1 MNWEVVKLR
10 LNMALATL
18 GIVLLGFALAL
29 AVADYAFGAQ
39 FGVGLMLSILMF
51 IFFLNIIQWL
61 FGPYMINW
69 AYRTIEVTPTDP
81 VYGWLY
87 NTVAEVAKY
96 NGFRD
101 VPKVY
106 IADVPFP
113 NAFAYGSP
121 IAGKRIAF
129 TLPILK
135 LLNRDEIM
143 AVAGHELGHLKHRD
157 VELLMAVGLIPAL
170 IYYLGWWIFWGG
182 MFGGGGGNGRGNN
195 GGLLFL
201 IGIAMMAVSFVFQ
214 LLVLALNR
222 MREAYADVNSALTV
236 PGGKE
241 NLQLALAKL
250 TLSMDPSALEK
261 FKKKSTTNQ
270 MASMLFFTNAIEEV
284 PTWDARELVEIWKT
298 TKVPW
303 YAEIFMDHPHPA
315 KRIQLLE
322 KVSKY

>member
-1 MNWEVVKLR
+1 MNWAVVKLR
-10 LNMALATL
+10 LNMVLATI
-18 GIVLLGFALAL
+18 GILLLGFALAL
-29 AVADYAFGAQ
+29 AVADYAFGAT
-39 FGVGLMLSILMF
+39 FGLGLIVSIL
-51 IFFLNIIQWL
+51 IFLFFFNIIQWL
-61 FGPYMINW
+61 FGPYLINM
-69 AYRTIEVTPTDP
+69 AYRTVEVTPNDP
-81 VYGWLY
+81 SYGWLY
-87 NTVAEVAKY
+87 NIVSEVAQY
-96 NGFRD
+96 NGFRE

-135 LLNRDEIM
+135 LLNKEEIK

-170 IYYLGWWIFWGG
+170 IYYLGWWLFWGG
-182 MFGGGGGNGRGNN
+182 IFSGGNERGNN

-214 LLVLALNR
+214 LFLLFLNR

-236 PGGKE
+236 PGGRE

-250 TLSMDPSALEK
+250 TLSMDPNAVEK
-261 FKKKSTTNQ
+261 FKKKNSTNQ
-270 MASMLFFTNAIEEV
+270 LTSMLFFTNAIEEV
-284 PTWDARELVEIWKT
+284 PTWNARELVEVWKT
-298 TKVPW
+298 AKIPW
-303 YAEIFMDHPHPA
+303 YADIFMDHPHPA

-322 KVSKY
+322 KINK

>member
-1 MNWEVVKLR
+1 MNWEVIKLR

-29 AVADYAFGAQ
+29 AVADYVFGAQ
-39 FGVGLMLSILMF
+39 FGVGLILSIL
-51 IFFLNIIQWL
+51 IFLFFFNVIQWL
-61 FGPYMINW
+61 FGPYLINW
-69 AYRTIEVTPTDP
+69 AYRTVEVTPTDP

-87 NTVAEVAKY
+87 SVVAEVAKY
-96 NGFRD
+96 NGFKS

-135 LLNRDEIM
+135 LLNKDEIM
-143 AVAGHELGHLKHRD
+143 AVAGHELGHLKHKD

-170 IYYLGWWIFWGG
+170 IYYLGWWLFWGG
-182 MFGGGGGNGRGNN
+182 IFSGGGNGRGNN

-214 LLVLALNR
+214 LFVLFLNR

-250 TLSMDPSALEK
+250 TLSMDPQALDR
-261 FKKKSTTNQ
+261 FKKKNSTNQ
-270 MASMLFFTNAIEEV
+270 LASMLFFTNAIEEV
-284 PTWDARELVEIWKT
+284 PAWNARELVEIWKT

-303 YAEIFMDHPHPA
+303 YADLFMDHPHPA

>member
-1 MNWEVVKLR
+1 MNLAILKLK
-10 LNMALATL
+10 LNMILATI
-18 GIVLLGFALAL
+18 GILLLGFALSL
-29 AVADYAFGAQ
+29 AVADYAFGAT
-39 FGVGLMLSILMF
+39 FGLGLILSIL
-51 IFFLNIIQWL
+51 IFLFFFNIIQWL
-61 FGPYMINW
+61 FGPYLISW
-69 AYRTIEVTPTDP
+69 AYRTVEVTPNDP

-87 NTVAEVAKY
+87 NIVAEVARY
-96 NGFRD
+96 NNFKQ

-129 TLPILK
+129 TLPILR
-135 LLNRDEIM
+135 LLNKDELK
-143 AVAGHELGHLKHRD
+143 AVAGHELGHLKHKD

-170 IYYLGWWIFWGG
+170 IYYLGWWLFWGG
-182 MFGGGGGNGRGNN
+182 VFSGNGGNGRGNN

-214 LLVLALNR
+214 LFVLFLNR

-250 TLSMDPSALEK
+250 TLSMDPEALER
-261 FKKKSTTNQ
+261 FKKRSSTNQ
-270 MASMLFFTNAIEEV
+270 LASMLFFAGSTEEV
-284 PTWDARELVEIWKT
+284 PTWNARELVEIWKSV
-298 TKVPW
+298 KVPW
-303 YAEIFMDHPHPA
+303 YADILMDHPHPA
-315 KRIQLLE
+315 KRIQLIE
-322 KVSKY
+322 KIGK